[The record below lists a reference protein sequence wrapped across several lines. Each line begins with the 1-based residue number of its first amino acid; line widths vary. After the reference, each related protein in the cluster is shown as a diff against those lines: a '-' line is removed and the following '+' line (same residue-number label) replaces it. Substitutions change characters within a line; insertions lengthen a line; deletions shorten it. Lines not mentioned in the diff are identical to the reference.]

1 MAQTVSH
8 ENQRQKSYSRKTSQ
22 FFPFSD
28 LAGQGKK
35 FFLNNF

>member
-28 LAGQGKK
+28 FAGQVFKK
-35 FFLNNF
+35 VFLE